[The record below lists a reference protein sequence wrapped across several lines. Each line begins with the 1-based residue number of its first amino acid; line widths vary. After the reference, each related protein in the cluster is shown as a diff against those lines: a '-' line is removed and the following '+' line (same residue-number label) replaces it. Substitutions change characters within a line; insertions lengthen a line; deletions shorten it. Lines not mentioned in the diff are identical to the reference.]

1 MKTVI
6 ECKTGHTVQSLGGVS
21 YSFDRDEHGRFVNE
35 VTSVLHR
42 SLFLNVD
49 VYQEVPL
56 TPEQDDDL
64 EIPAFLSGGTEPTE
78 PTEPTED
85 ATATEQ
91 PVKPKSTAKK
101 TTSKT
106 STKV

>member
-1 MKTVI
+1 MRTVI

-42 SLFLNVD
+42 SLFLNLD

-56 TPEQDDDL
+56 TPELDDDL
-64 EIPAFLSGGTEPTE
+64 EIPAFLSGGSE